1 MAMLGFEPRYPTG
14 PEPTASCPTSLA
26 TIHEALP
33 PTQPS
38 RPVPVLVRGARRVIR
53 VLLVSVAAD
62 DPARAL
68 LAEAGAAV
76 EVVGDLGE
84 AEARFATGDF
94 DVVLRG
100 GQATGQP
107 AIDVLRALGERLGWR
122 SPVSRPMSG
131 GGADRAAA
139 LGAVLGRLRACASVV
154 RARTGAADEETRAL
168 LAEVDSLAAE
178 AQAIAQGLG
187 AHVGPFHELQ
197 ALAPRPTGPLPRV
210 LVVDDEPQLLKIYRR
225 VLGRGYDLSV
235 ALGGTA
241 AIELLEASGP
251 EFSAI
256 VSDLIMPDIDGVDLY
271 HRVATLRPG
280 LEHRIVFVTGGA
292 FNDRSRDFLASIENR
307 RLEKPFGPDVLERM
321 VAEVIEQSTTAAAL
335 ALQ

>member
-62 DPARAL
+62 DPA
-68 LAEAGAAV
+68 
-76 EVVGDLGE
+76 
-84 AEARFATGDF
+84 
-94 DVVLRG
+94 
-100 GQATGQP
+100 
-107 AIDVLRALGERLGWR
+107 
-122 SPVSRPMSG
+122 
-131 GGADRAAA
+131 
-139 LGAVLGRLRACASVV
+139 
-154 RARTGAADEETRAL
+154 RAL